1 MIGIQICVEWLVTF
15 VESLFYFSI
24 IHVLAPTQFK
34 KKKQIIMFLAVANII
49 TVGVILLNFIDISF
63 SLATIVYGAF
73 AYSFGACILF
83 QGNYFSFLFVAV
95 VYLTGLNFVEGS
107 ILRFIEDITGYAVSA
122 QLQAGFSNMR
132 LYLIILFKL
141 VDGLIIWI
149 VRFILKRATVQLGKV
164 RIALAGAVLG
174 FVSATYWMST
184 NIVTNF
190 NADLF
195 QTILALAF
203 VFIICSA
210 YFYYRLCQIR
220 KEQESI
226 ALQNELLAKN
236 YQVAKESYE
245 SNARLYHDMGNHF
258 SMIQSYL
265 ADGKV
270 EEARTYLNRLG
281 KDRAAYSVE
290 RFTGIEA
297 VDYILSQ
304 KAELARQQNIET
316 SIHAEY
322 PKDCKI
328 DPVDLCT
335 ILTNLL
341 DNAMEACRKL
351 PEASAKILSVTIRRI
366 NQFIII
372 QIANSCIDE
381 PVISKGNFK
390 TSKTDKR
397 HHGWGMKNVRLAV
410 EKYHGTMEHE
420 YNKNMFT
427 VSIMLFYQ

>member
-15 VESLFYFSI
+15 VESFFYFSI

-63 SLATIVYGAF
+63 SLVTIVYGAF

-107 ILRFIEDITGYAVSA
+107 ILRFLEDITGYAVSA

-190 NADLF
+190 KADLF

-220 KEQESI
+220 KEQENI
-226 ALQNELLAKN
+226 ALQNELLAKS

-270 EEARTYLNRLG
+270 EEARTYLDRLG

-304 KAELARQQNIET
+304 KAAFARQQNVET

-341 DNAMEACRKL
+341 DNAMEACGKL

-372 QIANSCIDE
+372 QIANSCIEE

-410 EKYHGTMEHE
+410 EKYYGTMEHE
-420 YNKNMFT
+420 YNKNMFI
-427 VSIMLFYQ
+427 VSVMLFYQ

>member
-1 MIGIQICVEWLVTF
+1 MICVQICVEWLVTF
-15 VESLFYFSI
+15 VESVFYFSI
-24 IHVLAPTQFK
+24 IHVLAPVQFK
-34 KKKQIIMFLAVANII
+34 KKKQIIMFLTVASII
-49 TVGVILLNFIDISF
+49 TMGVILLNFIDISF
-63 SLATIVYGAF
+63 SLITIVYAVF

-83 QGNYFSFLFVAV
+83 QGNYLSFLFVAV
-95 VYLTGLNFVEGS
+95 VYLTGLNLVEGS
-107 ILRFIEDITGYAVSA
+107 ILRFIEDITGYAISA
-122 QLQAGFSNMR
+122 QLQAGFSTMR
-132 LYLIILFKL
+132 IYLIILFKL
-141 VDGLIIWI
+141 VDGLIMLII
-149 VRFILKRATVQLGKV
+149 HFILKRVTLKLGKV
-164 RIALAGAVLG
+164 RIALMGAVLG

-184 NIVTNF
+184 NITTNF
-190 NADLF
+190 KADLF
-195 QTILALAF
+195 QTISALAF

-210 YFYYRLCQIR
+210 YFYYRLRQIR
-220 KEQESI
+220 KEQENT

-245 SNARLYHDMGNHF
+245 SNARLYHDMENHF

-270 EEARTYLNRLG
+270 EEARTYLDRLG

-304 KAELARQQNIET
+304 NAEFARQQSVET

-341 DNAMEACRKL
+341 DNAMEACGKL

-372 QIANSCIDE
+372 QIANSCIEE
-381 PVISKGNFK
+381 PVISKGNFL
-390 TSKTDKR
+390 TSKADKR

-410 EKYHGTMEHE
+410 EKYHGTMEYE

-427 VSIMLFYQ
+427 VSVMLFYQ

>member
-15 VESLFYFSI
+15 VESFFYFSI

-34 KKKQIIMFLAVANII
+34 KEKQIIMFLAVANII

-63 SLATIVYGAF
+63 SLVTIVYGAF

-83 QGNYFSFLFVAV
+83 KGNYFSFLFVAV

-107 ILRFIEDITGYAVSA
+107 ILRFLEDITGYAVSA

-190 NADLF
+190 KADLF

-220 KEQESI
+220 KEQENI

-270 EEARTYLNRLG
+270 EEARAYLDRLG

-372 QIANSCIDE
+372 QIANSCIEE
-381 PVISKGNFK
+381 PIISKGNFK

-410 EKYHGTMEHE
+410 EKYYGTMEHE

>member
-15 VESLFYFSI
+15 VESFFYFSI

-63 SLATIVYGAF
+63 SLVTIVYGAF

-107 ILRFIEDITGYAVSA
+107 ILRFLEDITGYAVSA

-190 NADLF
+190 KADLF

-210 YFYYRLCQIR
+210 YFSYRLCQIR
-220 KEQESI
+220 KEQENI
-226 ALQNELLAKN
+226 ALQNELLAKS

-270 EEARTYLNRLG
+270 EEARTYLDRLG

-304 KAELARQQNIET
+304 KAAFARQQNVET

-341 DNAMEACRKL
+341 DNAMEACGKL

-372 QIANSCIDE
+372 QIANSCIEE

>member
-15 VESLFYFSI
+15 VESFFYFSI

-63 SLATIVYGAF
+63 SLVTIVYGAF

-83 QGNYFSFLFVAV
+83 KGNYFSFLFVAV

-107 ILRFIEDITGYAVSA
+107 ILRFLEDITGYAVSA

-190 NADLF
+190 KADLF

-220 KEQESI
+220 KEQENI
-226 ALQNELLAKN
+226 ALQNELLAKS

-270 EEARTYLNRLG
+270 EEARTYLDRLG

-304 KAELARQQNIET
+304 KAAFARQQNVET

-341 DNAMEACRKL
+341 DNAMEACGKL

-372 QIANSCIDE
+372 QIANSCIEE

-410 EKYHGTMEHE
+410 EKYYGTMEHE
-420 YNKNMFT
+420 YNKNMFI
-427 VSIMLFYQ
+427 VSVMLFYQ

>member
-1 MIGIQICVEWLVTF
+1 
-15 VESLFYFSI
+15 
-24 IHVLAPTQFK
+24 
-34 KKKQIIMFLAVANII
+34 MFLAVANII

-63 SLATIVYGAF
+63 SLVTIVYGAF

-141 VDGLIIWI
+141 ADGLIVWI
-149 VRFILKRATVQLGKV
+149 VHLILKRATVQLGKV

-190 NADLF
+190 KADLF

-210 YFYYRLCQIR
+210 YFSYRLCQIR
-220 KEQESI
+220 KEQENI
-226 ALQNELLAKN
+226 ALQNELLAKS

-372 QIANSCIDE
+372 QIANSCIEE

>member
-15 VESLFYFSI
+15 VESFFYFSI

-63 SLATIVYGAF
+63 SLVTIVYGAF

-83 QGNYFSFLFVAV
+83 KGNYFSFLFVAV

-190 NADLF
+190 KTDLF
-195 QTILALAF
+195 QAILALAF

-270 EEARTYLNRLG
+270 EEARTYLDRLG

-304 KAELARQQNIET
+304 KAAFAKQQNVET

-341 DNAMEACRKL
+341 DNAMEACGKL

-372 QIANSCIDE
+372 QIANSCIEE

-410 EKYHGTMEHE
+410 EKYHGTMEYE
-420 YNKNMFT
+420 YNKNMFI
-427 VSIMLFYQ
+427 VSVMLFYQ

>member
-1 MIGIQICVEWLVTF
+1 
-15 VESLFYFSI
+15 
-24 IHVLAPTQFK
+24 
-34 KKKQIIMFLAVANII
+34 MFLAVANII

-141 VDGLIIWI
+141 ADGLIVWI
-149 VRFILKRATVQLGKV
+149 VHLILKRATVQLGKV

-190 NADLF
+190 KADLF

-203 VFIICSA
+203 VFMICSV

-372 QIANSCIDE
+372 QIANSCIEE

>member
-15 VESLFYFSI
+15 VESFFYFSI

-63 SLATIVYGAF
+63 SLVTIVYGAF

-83 QGNYFSFLFVAV
+83 KGNYFSFLFVAV

-190 NADLF
+190 KTDLF
-195 QTILALAF
+195 QAILALAF

-270 EEARTYLNRLG
+270 EEARTYLDRLG

-341 DNAMEACRKL
+341 DNAIEACRKL

-372 QIANSCIDE
+372 QIANSC
-381 PVISKGNFK
+381 
-390 TSKTDKR
+390 
-397 HHGWGMKNVRLAV
+397 L
-410 EKYHGTMEHE
+410 
-420 YNKNMFT
+420 
-427 VSIMLFYQ
+427 

>member
-15 VESLFYFSI
+15 VESFFYFSI

-63 SLATIVYGAF
+63 SLVTIVYGAF

-83 QGNYFSFLFVAV
+83 KGNYFSFLFVAV

-190 NADLF
+190 KADLF
-195 QTILALAF
+195 QAILALAF

-220 KEQESI
+220 KEQENI

-328 DPVDLCT
+328 DPVDFCT

-351 PEASAKILSVTIRRI
+351 PEASAKMLSVTIRRI

-372 QIANSCIDE
+372 QIANSCIEE

-410 EKYHGTMEHE
+410 EKYHGTMEYE

>member
-15 VESLFYFSI
+15 VESFFYFSI

-63 SLATIVYGAF
+63 SLVTIVYGAF

-190 NADLF
+190 KADLF
-195 QTILALAF
+195 QAILALAF

-220 KEQESI
+220 KEQENI

-270 EEARTYLNRLG
+270 EEARTYLDRLG

-304 KAELARQQNIET
+304 KAAFAKQQNVET

-341 DNAMEACRKL
+341 DNAMEACGKL

-372 QIANSCIDE
+372 QIANSCIEE

-410 EKYHGTMEHE
+410 EKYHGTMEYE
-420 YNKNMFT
+420 YNKNMFI
-427 VSIMLFYQ
+427 VSVMLFYQ

>member
-15 VESLFYFSI
+15 VESFFYFSI

-63 SLATIVYGAF
+63 SLVTIVYGAF

-190 NADLF
+190 KTDLF
-195 QTILALAF
+195 QAILALAF

-220 KEQESI
+220 KEQENI

-270 EEARTYLNRLG
+270 EEARTYLDRLG

-304 KAELARQQNIET
+304 KAAFAKQQNVET

-341 DNAMEACRKL
+341 DNAMEACGKL

-372 QIANSCIDE
+372 QIANSCIEE
-381 PVISKGNFK
+381 PIISKGNFK

-410 EKYHGTMEHE
+410 EKYHGTMEYE

-427 VSIMLFYQ
+427 VSVMLFYQ

>member
-15 VESLFYFSI
+15 VESFFYFSI

-63 SLATIVYGAF
+63 SLVTIVYGAF

-83 QGNYFSFLFVAV
+83 KGNYFSFLFVAV

-190 NADLF
+190 KTDLF
-195 QTILALAF
+195 QAILALAF

-220 KEQESI
+220 KEQENI

-270 EEARTYLNRLG
+270 EEARTYLDRLG

-304 KAELARQQNIET
+304 KAAFAKQQNVET

-341 DNAMEACRKL
+341 DNAMEACGKL

-372 QIANSCIDE
+372 QIANSCIEE
-381 PVISKGNFK
+381 PIISKGNFK

-410 EKYHGTMEHE
+410 EKYHGTMEYE
-420 YNKNMFT
+420 YNKNMFI
-427 VSIMLFYQ
+427 VSVMLFYQ

>member
-15 VESLFYFSI
+15 VESFFYFSI

-63 SLATIVYGAF
+63 SLVTIVYGAF

-83 QGNYFSFLFVAV
+83 KGNYFSFLFVAV

-122 QLQAGFSNMR
+122 QLQAGFSTMR
-132 LYLIILFKL
+132 LYLVILFKL

-149 VRFILKRATVQLGKV
+149 VHFILKRATVQLGKV

-190 NADLF
+190 KADLF
-195 QTILALAF
+195 QAILALAF

-245 SNARLYHDMGNHF
+245 SNARLYHDMENHF
-258 SMIQSYL
+258 SMIQCYL

-270 EEARTYLNRLG
+270 EEARAYLDRLS

-372 QIANSCIDE
+372 QIANSCIEE
-381 PVISKGNFK
+381 PIISKGNFK

-410 EKYHGTMEHE
+410 EKYYGTMEHE

>member
-15 VESLFYFSI
+15 VESFFYFSI

-63 SLATIVYGAF
+63 SLVTIVYGAF

-83 QGNYFSFLFVAV
+83 KGNYFSFLFVAV

-190 NADLF
+190 KADLF
-195 QTILALAF
+195 QAILALAF

-220 KEQESI
+220 KEQENI

-341 DNAMEACRKL
+341 DNALEACRKL

-372 QIANSCIDE
+372 QIANSCIEE
-381 PVISKGNFK
+381 PIISKGNFK

-410 EKYHGTMEHE
+410 EKYYGTMEHE